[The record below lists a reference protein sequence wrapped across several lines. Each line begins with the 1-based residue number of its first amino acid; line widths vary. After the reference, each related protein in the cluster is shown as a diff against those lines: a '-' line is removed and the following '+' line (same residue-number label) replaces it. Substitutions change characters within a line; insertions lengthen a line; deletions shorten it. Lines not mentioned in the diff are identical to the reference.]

1 MKKIHYLILLCFT
14 ALCFIACNDDE
25 PEFSGIEGKD
35 RFISDFVLTVAG
47 TTYQGMIAGD
57 TITIEIPYNTSL
69 KGATAAYT
77 LSEGASINPD
87 PSTIQNWANEWKFV
101 VTSKMQESKV
111 YSYTYRYT
119 DIGQSGSI
127 VLATQAEVD
136 NFAKTGINKID
147 GNLTIGTADGEEITN
162 LEGLANLKQI
172 SNALV
177 INPSYKGADL
187 SGLDNLEHLGSF
199 KLGSTLS
206 TSKNTTLKTVGL
218 PSLLGVVG
226 DFVINSSVVEKVS
239 IPKVGSIGEEMY
251 IVSDALRD
259 LDANAV
265 ELVGSSLILKG
276 TTDVGE
282 KITGKAMTEAIVF
295 SSLKQVGNGLA
306 FQYFPK
312 LQGIYLPALENAGT
326 VSFTNLE
333 LIGSIAITE
342 LRSVGDFTIDDCNN
356 LSTVSLPVLATSG
369 KLYIEAQV
377 NNLNITS
384 LKSVNGEMYLG
395 AVNIKELDV
404 SSIDFNGNTLSLYA
418 CDFLHKITGPET
430 FNGSFYFNWSKTE
443 EFTIEGISDLQGS
456 FYCYGYN
463 KLQNFVMPFSTIKGY
478 ATVNLS
484 SGECNIEAI
493 LFPELQ
499 EVGGELTFDKNYNV
513 GKIEFPLL
521 KRVAGTVVVNSN
533 QITNGVLFSELE
545 SIGSNTA
552 DATTEFKILAGDIVC
567 PKLKTISGSLKI
579 TTGNS
584 TVSESISYPNLETI
598 SDNLEMTSTS
608 INRKTRTI
616 DLPTLKSIKQI
627 EIKNWTM
634 VKDFSTFKYLFENN
648 ILTEAS
654 QWTVTKCGYNPTFQ
668 DMKEGRYTPAE

>member
-1 MKKIHYLILLCFT
+1 
-14 ALCFIACNDDE
+14 
-25 PEFSGIEGKD
+25 
-35 RFISDFVLTVAG
+35 
-47 TTYQGMIAGD
+47 
-57 TITIEIPYNTSL
+57 
-69 KGATAAYT
+69 
-77 LSEGASINPD
+77 
-87 PSTIQNWANEWKFV
+87 
-101 VTSKMQESKV
+101 
-111 YSYTYRYT
+111 
-119 DIGQSGSI
+119 
-127 VLATQAEVD
+127 
-136 NFAKTGINKID
+136 
-147 GNLTIGTADGEEITN
+147 
-162 LEGLANLKQI
+162 
-172 SNALV
+172 
-177 INPSYKGADL
+177 
-187 SGLDNLEHLGSF
+187 
-199 KLGSTLS
+199 
-206 TSKNTTLKTVGL
+206 
-218 PSLLGVVG
+218 
-226 DFVINSSVVEKVS
+226 
-239 IPKVGSIGEEMY
+239 
-251 IVSDALRD
+251 
-259 LDANAV
+259 
-265 ELVGSSLILKG
+265 
-276 TTDVGE
+276 
-282 KITGKAMTEAIVF
+282 
-295 SSLKQVGNGLA
+295 
-306 FQYFPK
+306 
-312 LQGIYLPALENAGT
+312 
-326 VSFTNLE
+326 
-333 LIGSIAITE
+333 
-342 LRSVGDFTIDDCNN
+342 
-356 LSTVSLPVLATSG
+356 
-369 KLYIEAQV
+369 
-377 NNLNITS
+377 
-384 LKSVNGEMYLG
+384 MYLG